1 MPVGFGL
8 FVYLFLYIFKPFNL
22 AELHVNDE
30 LYYIFIISAISF
42 AVIFT
47 ILFLLPIF
55 FKNFFNARR
64 WTIGKS
70 VLITSGGFVLIGFLT
85 WWYSLASKPKE
96 LPTESLFVFILYI
109 LAVGGFP
116 VLLFYIVDES
126 LSREKREKIA
136 LKINTESPQAKDPL
150 KAGTT
155 ILLKSENNKEELIVP
170 INDLVYLSS
179 ERNYVSVFVKKEG
192 VLKERIL
199 RTTLTKVT
207 DDLSVYE
214 NMIRCHKSYII
225 NTNYVKKIQ
234 GNARSYVLK
243 SSIIP
248 FKIPVSRSFPKDSL
262 SKLVG
267 NS

>member
-1 MPVGFGL
+1 MNFVLSWLKRPYFFNHSVKYRLFMPVGFGL

-22 AELHVNDE
+22 AKLHVNDE

-55 FKNFFNARR
+55 FKRFFNAGH

-70 VLITSGGFVLIGFLT
+70 VLITSGGFVLIGFLA

-116 VLLFYIVDES
+116 VLLFYVVDES
-126 LSREKREKIA
+126 ISRDKREKVA
-136 LKINTESPQAKDPL
+136 LKINKETPQKKDAL
-150 KAGTT
+150 NTGTT
-155 ILLKSENNKEELIVP
+155 ISLRSENNKEELIVP

-192 VLKERIL
+192 ALKERIL
-199 RTTLTKVT
+199 RTT
-207 DDLSVYE
+207 
-214 NMIRCHKSYII
+214 
-225 NTNYVKKIQ
+225 
-234 GNARSYVLK
+234 
-243 SSIIP
+243 
-248 FKIPVSRSFPKDSL
+248 
-262 SKLVG
+262 
-267 NS
+267 

>member
-22 AELHVNDE
+22 AKLHVNDE

-55 FKNFFNARR
+55 FKRFFNAGH

-70 VLITSGGFVLIGFLT
+70 VLITSGGFVLIGFLA

-116 VLLFYIVDES
+116 VLLFYVVDES
-126 LSREKREKIA
+126 ISRDKREKVA
-136 LKINTESPQAKDPL
+136 LKINKETPQKKDAL
-150 KAGTT
+150 NTGTT
-155 ILLKSENNKEELIVP
+155 ISLRSENNKEELIVP

-192 VLKERIL
+192 ALKERIL
-199 RTTLTKVT
+199 RTT
-207 DDLSVYE
+207 
-214 NMIRCHKSYII
+214 
-225 NTNYVKKIQ
+225 
-234 GNARSYVLK
+234 
-243 SSIIP
+243 
-248 FKIPVSRSFPKDSL
+248 
-262 SKLVG
+262 
-267 NS
+267 